1 MTIIKD
7 AVQGSQ
13 LLKITLT
20 AGNLT
25 RITGIEIQDGGR
37 TNFFYGILAING
49 SSTNGAQYRM
59 DHCKIINI
67 NGIEEIDTV
76 IGVIDHN
83 TIVTDNGA
91 SPPWHIHGTRW
102 ADADFGDGSWVE
114 PVVYGS
120 SKFLFIED
128 NTFSHATGTQS
139 VTDGDAGARWVIRHN
154 TLNGGYEVD
163 NHGTESTGRP
173 RGCRAMEIYNNTFNG
188 DSSNR
193 FLGGSRSG
201 GVLIHD
207 NSIRGYWGALAV
219 YGLNNFRSVHA
230 YTPWGGADGTNPWDK
245 NVAPAAFTGT
255 AAANSSRQTVTASGA
270 NWTTNQWAG
279 YTLRRTTAGSSLPF
293 TVIISNTSNTLTYVN
308 NVIYGGETATSFAA
322 GDSLEIR
329 KVDIALDQPGAG
341 AVNSMISGGYSPV
354 VPPGWNQVVEP
365 CYSWNNIDESGNH
378 INFGP
383 NFPSIRQNIHFFND
397 TPMPG
402 YTPYTYPHPLVQGGQ
417 PSPTPTST
425 PAPTPTATATSTA
438 TPNPTPSP
446 SPSATLPPTPTP
458 TATTTATA
466 TPTATAPP
474 RRTPKPRPSRPPR

>member
-1 MTIIKD
+1 
-7 AVQGSQ
+7 
-13 LLKITLT
+13 
-20 AGNLT
+20 
-25 RITGIEIQDGGR
+25 
-37 TNFFYGILAING
+37 
-49 SSTNGAQYRM
+49 
-59 DHCKIINI
+59 
-67 NGIEEIDTV
+67 
-76 IGVIDHN
+76 
-83 TIVTDNGA
+83 
-91 SPPWHIHGTRW
+91 
-102 ADADFGDGSWVE
+102 
-114 PVVYGS
+114 
-120 SKFLFIED
+120 
-128 NTFSHATGTQS
+128 
-139 VTDGDAGARWVIRHN
+139 
-154 TLNGGYEVD
+154 NGGYEVD

-207 NSIRGYWGALAV
+207 NSIKGYWGALAV

-230 YTPWGGADGTNPWDK
+230 YTPWGGADGANPWDK

-255 AAANSSRQTVTASGA
+255 AARNSSGQTVTASGA

-279 YTLRRTTAGSSLPF
+279 YSLRRTTAGSSLPF
-293 TVIISNTSNTLTYVN
+293 TVIITNTSNTLTYVN

-341 AVNSMISGGYSPV
+341 AVNSVISGGYNPV

-378 INFGP
+378 INFEP

-446 SPSATLPPTPTP
+446 SPSATLPPSPTP

-474 RRTPKPRPSRPPR
+474 RHTPKPRPSRPPR